1 MARAALAIAFL
12 TASCGLVSRD
22 YTVQTDFIAGG
33 GAPTSGQFD
42 SSSLLSPLSA
52 DVSKVG
58 SVSLQSATLQSID
71 GEDLNFTDLKPY
83 LQAGGLLGA
92 TAQYSPFPA
101 TARSLRLTPS
111 MARCFKRAGPPNR
124 DEPQA
129 LLRLEPAAH
138 DKSCSYVIGICERLG
153 NCSPTPISSAFLRM
167 RSPSSLRKS
176 SPLLGANARPIPA
189 PTRQPNAKMPM
200 VPNAV
205 LQPLERS
212 SRPTAS
218 PRPNS
223 VRARAVLS
231 AIRSSPTPNPMVIR
245 CCSTMPRLPR
255 CRIFPGSRY
264 SIRSRI
270 WRP

>member
-92 TAQYSPFPA
+92 TAQYSPSQRPRA
-101 TARSLRLTPS
+101 HCGSRRPS
-111 MARCFKRAGPPNR
+111 MARCFKRAVPR
-124 DEPQA
+124 TA
-129 LLRLEPAAH
+129 T
-138 DKSCSYVIGICERLG
+138 
-153 NCSPTPISSAFLRM
+153 SPKRCCAW
-167 RSPSSLRKS
+167 
-176 SPLLGANARPIPA
+176 SPLLTIKAAL
-189 PTRQPNAKMPM
+189 T
-200 VPNAV
+200 
-205 LQPLERS
+205 
-212 SRPTAS
+212 
-218 PRPNS
+218 
-223 VRARAVLS
+223 
-231 AIRSSPTPNPMVIR
+231 
-245 CCSTMPRLPR
+245 
-255 CRIFPGSRY
+255 
-264 SIRSRI
+264 
-270 WRP
+270 